1 MNARKSLSCLCA
13 VALLGVVAPA
23 TLVAHE
29 AHDDVHFVAGEPGNP
44 KQPFRTVLV
53 TMRDSDGKMSFVPST
68 LEVKRGEQVKFIITN
83 AGAITHEF
91 VLADTAANL
100 KHAAMMQKNPDME
113 HDDPNGKTVQS
124 GKKTEILWKFTKAG
138 TFEFACN
145 IPGHRESGMLGSVT
159 VK

>member
-1 MNARKSLSCLCA
+1 MNARKSLACLCA

-23 TLVAHE
+23 RLSAHE

-53 TMRDSDGKMSFVPST
+53 TMRDGDGKMSFVPST

-100 KHAAMMQKNPDME
+100 KHAAMMKEYPDME
-113 HDDPNGKTVQS
+113 HDDPNGKTVQA

-145 IPGHRESGMLGSVT
+145 IPGHRESGMLGSVV

>member
-1 MNARKSLSCLCA
+1 
-13 VALLGVVAPA
+13 
-23 TLVAHE
+23 
-29 AHDDVHFVAGEPGNP
+29 VAGEPGNP
-44 KQPFRTVLV
+44 KKPFRTVLV
-53 TMRDSDGKMSFVPST
+53 TMRDGDGKMSFVPST

-100 KHAAMMQKNPDME
+100 KHSAMMKEYPDME
-113 HDDPNGKTVQS
+113 HDDPNGKTVQA

-145 IPGHRESGMLGSVT
+145 IPGHRESGMLGSVV

>member
-1 MNARKSLSCLCA
+1 MNARKSLSSLCA
-13 VALLGVVAPA
+13 VALLGLVAPA
-23 TLVAHE
+23 TLSAHE

-53 TMRDSDGKMSFVPST
+53 TMRDGDGKMSFVPST

-100 KHAAMMQKNPDME
+100 KHAAMMKEYPDME
-113 HDDPNGKTVQS
+113 HDDPNGKTVQA

-145 IPGHRESGMLGSVT
+145 IPGHRESGMLGSVV